1 MDTSRP
7 LRVHALISSLTWGGA
22 EMLLSEFAA
31 GAPAAG
37 IELSV
42 GFLEDRDGNPAAAR
56 LRKNGVEPILAQ
68 IHGPRPLLNRG
79 DHRTV
84 RRHLEKVSPDVL
96 HTHLGYADMLGGL
109 AARSLGI
116 PTVSTLHIMEWPHGV
131 RQPRPYAKERLMSLV
146 RRRCARLVVAVSEAA
161 RRAYLETGWDVP
173 EHVVTVHNGIVAV
186 NRPGA
191 GRAVRERL
199 GLAADD
205 LVASMVTVLRRGKG
219 HDAAIAAVAELAER
233 FPRLRLV
240 IAGDGPDRA
249 EIERLAEPL
258 GARVVL
264 AGHIDDVM
272 ALLDATDVLLHPT
285 RVDAFPTALLEAMAA
300 GVPIVATAVGGIPE
314 IIESGTSGV
323 LIAPPPRPRAIADAL
338 GSLLGDERLRRRLGE
353 RGRERFAREFTAEA
367 WATRMRSVYET
378 AAS

>member
-1 MDTSRP
+1 MDPSRP

-56 LRKNGVEPILAQ
+56 LRKRGVEPILAQ
-68 IHGPRPLLNRG
+68 IHGPRPLLNRS
-79 DHRTV
+79 DHRVV
-84 RRHLEKVSPDVL
+84 RRHLEQVRPDVL
-96 HTHLGYADMLGGL
+96 HTHLGYADMLGAL

-116 PTVSTLHIMEWPHGV
+116 PTVSTLHIMEWPRGV
-131 RQPRPYAKERLMSLV
+131 REPRPYAKERLMSLV
-146 RRRCARLVVAVSEAA
+146 RRRYAHVVIAVSDAA

-173 EHVVTVHNGIVAV
+173 EHVVTVRNGILAL
-186 NRPGA
+186 NRPGS

-199 GLAADD
+199 GLAPDD
-205 LVASMVTVLRRGKG
+205 LVVSMVTVLRRGKG
-219 HDAAIAAVAELAER
+219 HDAALAAVSSLAER

-249 EIERLAEPL
+249 EIERLAAPL
-258 GARVVL
+258 GARAVL
-264 AGHIDDVM
+264 AGHLDDVM
-272 ALLDATDVLLHPT
+272 ELLDATDVLLHPT
-285 RVDAFPTALLEAMAA
+285 HVDAFPTALLEAMAA

-314 IIESGTSGV
+314 MVESGTNGV
-323 LIAPPPRPRAIADAL
+323 LISSPPQPAAL
-338 GSLLGDERLRRRLGE
+338 SEALVPLLEDERLRRRVGE
-353 RGRERFAREFTAEA
+353 RGRERFEREFTAEA
-367 WATRMRSVYET
+367 WATRMRTVYESAT
-378 AAS
+378 S